1 MSSYYSAQS
10 SPKSYY
16 SARSSPRSA
25 PKPKIPMNRVSRQ
38 VLSNYLNTNALINLS
53 RTHKPMR
60 QTLRPYVKAKMRKN
74 RIPTTNELSRRKS
87 NLRMRPPT
95 LTRQHR
101 RTMNN
106 ANGRALNM
114 LRSNL
119 GYYNA
124 LNSSR
129 RR

>member
-53 RTHKPMR
+53 RTHRPMR

-95 LTRQHR
+95 LSRQHR

>member
-1 MSSYYSAQS
+1 MSSR
-10 SPKSYY
+10 SYY
-16 SARSSPRSA
+16 SARSSPRSYSSRSRST
-25 PKPKIPMNRVSRQ
+25 PKIPMNRVSRQ

-60 QTLRPYVKAKMRKN
+60 QTLRPYIKAKMRKN

-87 NLRMRPPT
+87 RLRMRPPM
-95 LTRQHR
+95 LTRQRR

-106 ANGRALNM
+106 ANDRALGM

-124 LNSSR
+124 FNSR
-129 RR
+129 RRR

>member
-1 MSSYYSAQS
+1 MSSYYSARS
-10 SPKSYY
+10 SPRSYY

-53 RTHKPMR
+53 RTHRPMR

-95 LTRQHR
+95 LSRQHR

>member
-1 MSSYYSAQS
+1 MS
-10 SPKSYY
+10 SYY
-16 SARSSPRSA
+16 SARSSPRSYSA
-25 PKPKIPMNRVSRQ
+25 RSRSTPKIPMNRVSRQ

-53 RTHKPMR
+53 RTHRPMR
-60 QTLRPYVKAKMRKN
+60 QTLRPYIKAKMRKN
-74 RIPTTNELSRRKS
+74 RIPTTHELSRRKS
-87 NLRMRPPT
+87 NLRMRPPI

-106 ANGRALNM
+106 GRAINM
-114 LRSNL
+114 LRSDL

>member
-1 MSSYYSAQS
+1 MS
-10 SPKSYY
+10 SYY
-16 SARSSPRSA
+16 SARSSPKSYYSPRSRST
-25 PKPKIPMNRVSRQ
+25 PKIPMNRVGRQ

-60 QTLRPYVKAKMRKN
+60 QTLRPYIKAKMRKN

-87 NLRMRPPT
+87 RLRMRPPM
-95 LTRQHR
+95 LTRQRR

-106 ANGRALNM
+106 ANGRAIDM

-119 GYYNA
+119 GHYNA
-124 LNSSR
+124 FNSR
-129 RR
+129 RRS